1 MFNSHFYSHIYR
13 SCWVI
18 IANEVYDV
26 TDFLFVSFC
35 FCLMCMADKYQDHPG
50 GKNVIL
56 RYAGQDATAAYVPIH
71 PSDALEKNLAP
82 EKHLGTL
89 HSESIARLK
98 EAGKNKVQTRDDLR
112 VEEAV
117 KNKPPLKRIINVEDI
132 EVRCS
137 TTLL

>member
-1 MFNSHFYSHIYR
+1 
-13 SCWVI
+13 
-18 IANEVYDV
+18 
-26 TDFLFVSFC
+26 
-35 FCLMCMADKYQDHPG
+35 MADKYQDHPG